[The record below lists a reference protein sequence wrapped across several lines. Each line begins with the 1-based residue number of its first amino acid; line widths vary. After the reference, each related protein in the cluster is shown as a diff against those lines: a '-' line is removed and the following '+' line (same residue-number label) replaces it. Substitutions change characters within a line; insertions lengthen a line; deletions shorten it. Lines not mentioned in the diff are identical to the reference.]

1 MRIIVLGVFIA
12 EVTLLFALLSKKLPL
27 VLLAMSLFG
36 LFNLPAMTVVYS
48 YATETT
54 YPAPEA
60 LFGSILQLGSS
71 LFASSG
77 SYISLYLIDKV
88 GCTFLVSI
96 YILLYS
102 ITLVIVLNLKEDLNR
117 IDDKLSD

>member
-1 MRIIVLGVFIA
+1 
-12 EVTLLFALLSKKLPL
+12 
-27 VLLAMSLFG
+27 MSLFG

-71 LFASSG
+71 LFASSM
-77 SYISLYLIDKV
+77 SYISLFLIKKV
-88 GCTFLVSI
+88 GSTFLICIYVS
-96 YILLYS
+96 LYS
-102 ITLVIVLNLKEDLNR
+102 ITFVFGLFLKEDLNR
-117 IDDKLSD
+117 IDDKSSD